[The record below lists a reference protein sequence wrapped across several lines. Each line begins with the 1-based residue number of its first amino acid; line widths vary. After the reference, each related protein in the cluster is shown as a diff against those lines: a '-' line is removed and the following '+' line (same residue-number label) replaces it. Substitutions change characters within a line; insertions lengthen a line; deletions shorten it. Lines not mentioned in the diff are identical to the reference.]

1 MSPPT
6 SITLRPLEAHD
17 LPEAHALS
25 QAVSWPHRF
34 EDWRLM
40 LSVGHGFAAVDETG
54 ALRGVALWWV
64 FGDDLATL
72 GLVIVSP
79 QLQKSGIG
87 RRLLA
92 AITEAAG
99 SRPVQLNATAEGTRL
114 YESFGFRDVGGIVQ
128 HHGVLAPDARVVAS
142 AASIRPMRAADRE
155 AVRALDRKA
164 TGADRAVLLDALEQL
179 SRGWVAE
186 VDGKV
191 RGTLLCR
198 TFGRG
203 QLLGPLAASDESIA
217 LALLS
222 TAAMETGG
230 FLRADIPDDA
240 ADLARW
246 LEGAGLPPV
255 GRVRTMR
262 TKGGTLGDADARTFG
277 LASQAWS

>member
-1 MSPPT
+1 MSNAV
-6 SITLRPLEAHD
+6 SITLRPLEARD

-25 QAVSWPHRF
+25 QAVSWPHRL
-34 EDWRLM
+34 EDWHLM
-40 LSVGHGFAAVDETG
+40 QSVGQGFAAVDAVG
-54 ALRGVALWWV
+54 ALRGVALWWA

-92 AITEAAG
+92 AIADAAG
-99 SRPVQLNATAEGTRL
+99 PRPVQLNATAEGMRL

-128 HHGVLAPDARVVAS
+128 HHGVLRPEARPVAS
-142 AASIRPMRAADRE
+142 AAAIRLMTAQDRE
-155 AVRALDRKA
+155 AVRALDKRA
-164 TGADRAVLLDALEQL
+164 TGANRAVLLDALEPL

-186 VDGKV
+186 IDGEV
-191 RGTLLCR
+191 RGSLLCR
-198 TFGRG
+198 AFGRG
-203 QLLGPLAASDESIA
+203 QLLGPLVAPDESIA

-222 TAAMETGG
+222 TAATEVGG

-240 ADLARW
+240 ADLAGW
-246 LEGAGLPPV
+246 LEGAGLAPA
-255 GRVRTMR
+255 GEVRTMR
-262 TKGGTLGDADARTFG
+262 TNGKAPGAPDARTFG